1 MATKKK
7 KTKQPQQRGR
17 KQVSKKRRS
26 SPSVSPAM
34 RSFSVG
40 VLFVFL
46 GLLLVGLGFGLYS
59 LQKFLFQKNPAFEIQ
74 HLEISS
80 DGRLSEDLIREYA
93 KVSEGMNLFEV
104 RFPKIEENLKNV
116 SEVESV
122 RLERQLPHTL
132 IVEVKERVP
141 VARLQGPNPQPFP
154 LVIDRFGVVL
164 PPRRN
169 STLPLICGLEEN
181 PRLGEHLED
190 PDVETALKILAISNS
205 MELLRNYIRIEK
217 VELGHADYIGLEL
230 EGGTTVR
237 MSRHD
242 LRTRLNRLA
251 SILRIQGG
259 RVRAVD
265 LTLDSN
271 KAPVVI
277 Y

>member
-1 MATKKK
+1 
-7 KTKQPQQRGR
+7 
-17 KQVSKKRRS
+17 
-26 SPSVSPAM
+26 
-34 RSFSVG
+34 
-40 VLFVFL
+40 
-46 GLLLVGLGFGLYS
+46 
-59 LQKFLFQKNPAFEIQ
+59 
-74 HLEISS
+74 
-80 DGRLSEDLIREYA
+80 
-93 KVSEGMNLFEV
+93 MNLFEV
-104 RFPKIEENLKNV
+104 KFPRVEENLKNV
-116 SEVESV
+116 PKVESV

-141 VARLQGPNPQPFP
+141 VAQLQGPKPQSFP
-154 LVIDRFGVVL
+154 LLIDRFGVVL
-164 PPRRN
+164 PPRAN
-169 STLPLICGLEEN
+169 STLPFICGLKEE
-181 PRLGEHLED
+181 PRLGEHLEN
-190 PDVETALKILAISNS
+190 PDVEIALKILAISNS

-217 VELGHADYIGLEL
+217 LVIGHADYIEMQL
-230 EGGTTVR
+230 EGGVTVR

>member
-1 MATKKK
+1 MATRKK

-17 KQVSKKRRS
+17 KQKPKKRRN
-26 SPSVSPAM
+26 SPPVSPAM
-34 RSFSVG
+34 RSFTVG

-46 GLLLVGLGFGLYS
+46 VLLLAGLGFGLYS
-59 LQKFLFQKNPAFEIQ
+59 LQTFLFQKNPVFEIQ

-80 DGRLSEDLIREYA
+80 DGRLKEDLLREYV
-93 KVSEGMNLFEV
+93 KVSEGMNLFDV
-104 RFPKIEENLKNV
+104 RFSEIEESLKNV
-116 SEVESV
+116 PEVESV

-141 VARLQGPNPQPFP
+141 VARLQGPKAQDYPP
-154 LVIDRFGVVL
+154 LIDRFGVVL
-164 PPRRN
+164 PPRIN
-169 STLPLICGLEEN
+169 STLPLICGLKEE
-181 PRLGEHLED
+181 PYLGEHLED
-190 PDVETALKILAISNS
+190 PDVEVALKILAIANS

-217 VELGHADYIGLEL
+217 LELGHADYIGMEL
-230 EGGTTVR
+230 EGGVTVR